1 MCVIC
6 HGFSESVI
14 KYKLYS
20 RCMMQF
26 AYLDVDLNL
35 LKMFKLQIAK
45 NRKTTF
51 PTATCSSRSHNSDF
65 TAWFVNSVILSI
77 PILCSILWLILKAL
91 SNQIQS
97 DQDRVIILETVEFI
111 N

>member
-1 MCVIC
+1 
-6 HGFSESVI
+6 
-14 KYKLYS
+14 
-20 RCMMQF
+20 MQF

-111 N
+111 NWIELKWGAFLVNTTVLSL